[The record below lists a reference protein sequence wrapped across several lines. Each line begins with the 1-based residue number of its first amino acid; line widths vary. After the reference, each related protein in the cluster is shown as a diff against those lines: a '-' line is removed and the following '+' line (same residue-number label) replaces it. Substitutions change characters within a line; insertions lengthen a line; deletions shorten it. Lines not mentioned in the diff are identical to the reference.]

1 MKSCTVFGAL
11 AASLVLV
18 WVVPAFAQADLA
30 AGRIVF
36 NQKCASCHTMASDPA
51 HGPKGPNLMGVIG
64 RTAGTLAGWD
74 FSPALRASGVVW
86 TEENLNK
93 WLTDPDVFVPGAQM
107 PLKVPD
113 RFERED
119 VIAYIRSVKAVTE
132 GSDRK

>member
-1 MKSCTVFGAL
+1 MKSHVIVAAL
-11 AASLVLV
+11 AAGLALFSVA
-18 WVVPAFAQADLA
+18 WAFAQADVA

-36 NQKCASCHTMASDPA
+36 NQKCANCHTMATEPA

-64 RTAGTLAGWD
+64 RTAGTIEGWE

-93 WLTDPDVFVPGAQM
+93 WLTDPDVFVPGSQM
-107 PLKVPD
+107 PLKVPI

-119 VIAYIRSVKAVTE
+119 VIAYIRSVKASTE
-132 GSDRK
+132 VK

>member
-1 MKSCTVFGAL
+1 MKSRLIFGTL
-11 AASLVLV
+11 AAGLSLLSVAS
-18 WVVPAFAQADLA
+18 AFAQADLA

-36 NQKCASCHTMASDPA
+36 NQKCANCHTMATEPT

-64 RTAGTLAGWD
+64 RTAGTIQGWE

-93 WLTDPDVFVPGAQM
+93 WLTDPDVFVPGSQM
-107 PLKVPD
+107 PLKVPI

-119 VIAYIRSVKAVTE
+119 VIAYIRSVKAATE
-132 GSDRK
+132 GK